1 MYTDAD
7 GEPETNDTVSRP
19 ASTTIPFRHKR
30 FAALRKLCGEI
41 QCDTAQANAKF
52 FRFAGMRSTLQNEKE
67 VSNMATSKEL
77 TIQIEDRPGTLG
89 KVCRALAEWRV
100 NILAFYSFHSGG
112 KSLVR
117 MVVDDPTTTK
127 TVLDAEHLRYTE
139 AEVVLVRV
147 PHRPGELAP
156 TASRLGDAN
165 IDINYAYCGI
175 EPGTNI
181 PLLIFGVAEVDRA
194 ASTLEQAA
202 HIAAGS

>member
-41 QCDTAQANAKF
+41 Q
-52 FRFAGMRSTLQNEKE
+52 QNEKE
-67 VSNMATSKEL
+67 VSTMATSKEI
-77 TIQIEDRPGTLG
+77 TIQIEDRPGALG
-89 KVCRALAEWRV
+89 KLCRALAEWRV
-100 NILAFYSFHSGG
+100 NIVAFYLFHSGG

-165 IDINYAYCGI
+165 IDINYGYCGI
-175 EPGTNI
+175 EPGTNV

-202 HIAAGS
+202 PIATGS

>member
-1 MYTDAD
+1 
-7 GEPETNDTVSRP
+7 
-19 ASTTIPFRHKR
+19 
-30 FAALRKLCGEI
+30 
-41 QCDTAQANAKF
+41 
-52 FRFAGMRSTLQNEKE
+52 
-67 VSNMATSKEL
+67 MATTKEI
-77 TIQIEDRPGTLG
+77 TIQMEDRPGALG
-89 KVCRALAEWRV
+89 QVCRALAEWRV
-100 NILAFYSFHSGG
+100 NIVAFDFFNSGG

-127 TVLDAEHLRYTE
+127 KVLDDEHLTYTE

-165 IDINYAYCGI
+165 IKINYAYCGI
-175 EPGTNI
+175 EPGTNV

-202 HIAAGS
+202 SRAHSM